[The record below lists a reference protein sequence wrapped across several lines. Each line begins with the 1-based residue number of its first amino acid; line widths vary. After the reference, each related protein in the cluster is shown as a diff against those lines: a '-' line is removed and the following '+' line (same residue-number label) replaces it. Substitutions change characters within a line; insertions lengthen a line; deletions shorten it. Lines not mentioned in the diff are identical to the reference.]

1 VYIRKASQPFDEERQ
16 LDQTRHNIFIATP
29 LEPEQVDRI
38 RAVARDRLDVVF
50 EPDLLPPLR
59 YTCDHNGVDGFR
71 RTPEQERRW
80 ADALSRADILFDFPP
95 KDPDGNGGMDLAP
108 NVKWIQTTS
117 SGVGKRVA
125 DLGLQESD
133 ILFTTARGV
142 HAGPLSEFFLL
153 GVLLHFKRYGFLKG
167 EQAAHHWERY
177 CGDDLDGK
185 VLALI
190 GAGEVG
196 GRVGQVA
203 LSVGMRVFAMDPQ
216 LKPDQASELGYEKV
230 FPTSELHEMLSHANV
245 VCVCAPHTPE
255 TERMID
261 AVAIS
266 AMKKGVVFVN
276 VGRGPVVDEPALID
290 ALRSGHVAFA
300 ALDVFA
306 TEPLPEDSPLW
317 DMPNVLFSP
326 HSASTVATENDRI
339 VDIFCHNL
347 ECYLDGR
354 VQDMRNVL
362 DKARMY

>member
-1 VYIRKASQPFDEERQ
+1 MTSP
-16 LDQTRHNIFIATP
+16 RHTVFISTP
-29 LEPEQVDRI
+29 LDPEHANRI
-38 RAVARDRLDVVF
+38 RAVSPDRLEVIY
-50 EPDLLPPLR
+50 EPDLHPPLR

-71 RTPEQERRW
+71 RTPEQEQRW
-80 ADALSRADILFDFPP
+80 MDALGRAEILFDFPP
-95 KDPDGNGGMDLAP
+95 KDPDGNGGMDLAR

-125 DLGLQESD
+125 DLGLQDSD
-133 ILFTTARGV
+133 ILITTARGV

-153 GVLLHFKRYGFLKG
+153 GVLIHFKRLAFLEN
-167 EQAAHHWERY
+167 EQTAHHWERY

-196 GRVGQVA
+196 RRVGEVA
-203 LSVGMRVFAMDPQ
+203 RLLGMRVLAVDPQ
-216 LKPDQASELGYEKV
+216 LDPGRASELGYEKV
-230 FPTSELHEMLSHANV
+230 VPPSELHEMLGKADV
-245 VCVCAPHTPE
+245 VCICAPHTSE

-261 AVAIS
+261 ANALR
-266 AMKKGVVFVN
+266 AMKSGVVFVN
-276 VGRGPVVDEPALID
+276 VGRGPVVDEPALIE

-306 TEPLPEDSPLW
+306 TEPLPADSPLW
-317 DMPNVLFSP
+317 DMENVLVSP

-354 VQDMRNVL
+354 FDDMKNVL

>member
-1 VYIRKASQPFDEERQ
+1 M
-16 LDQTRHNIFIATP
+16 LFIATP

-38 RAVARDRLDVVF
+38 RAVSPDRLDVIY
-50 EPDLLPPLR
+50 EPDLHPPLR

-71 RTPEQERRW
+71 RTPEQEKRW
-80 ADALSRADILFDFPP
+80 ADALGRAEILFDFPP

-125 DLGLQESD
+125 DLGLQDSD

-153 GVLLHFKRYGFLKG
+153 GVLLHFKRYAFLKD
-167 EQAAHHWERY
+167 EQRAHHWERY
-177 CGDDLDGK
+177 CGDDLEGK
-185 VLALI
+185 TLALI

-196 GRVGQVA
+196 GRVGEVA
-203 LSVGMRVFAMDPQ
+203 RFLGMHVLAMDPQ
-216 LKPDQASELGYEKV
+216 LKSDQATELGYEKIV
-230 FPTSELHEMLSHANV
+230 PNSELHEMLGEADV
-245 VCVCAPHTPE
+245 VCICAPHTPE
-255 TERMID
+255 TELMID
-261 AVAIS
+261 AGALR
-266 AMKKGVVFVN
+266 AMKQGVVFVN
-276 VGRGPVVDEPALID
+276 VGRGPVVDEQALIE

-326 HSASTVATENDRI
+326 HSASTVAAENDRI
-339 VDIFCHNL
+339 VDIFCRNL

-354 VQDMRNVL
+354 FGDMKNVL
-362 DKARMY
+362 DKDRMY

>member
-1 VYIRKASQPFDEERQ
+1 VIY
-16 LDQTRHNIFIATP
+16 
-29 LEPEQVDRI
+29 
-38 RAVARDRLDVVF
+38 
-50 EPDLLPPLR
+50 EPDLHPPLR
-59 YTCDHNGVDGFR
+59 YTCDHNGIDGFR
-71 RTPEQERRW
+71 RTPEQEKRW
-80 ADALSRADILFDFPP
+80 VDALGRAEILFDFPP

-117 SGVGKRVA
+117 SGVGKRIA
-125 DLGLQESD
+125 DLGLQDSD

-153 GVLLHFKRYGFLKG
+153 GVLKHFKRYDYLKE
-167 EQAAHHWERY
+167 EQRAHHWERY
-177 CGDDLDGK
+177 CGDDLEGK
-185 VLALI
+185 ILALI
-190 GAGEVG
+190 GAGQVG
-196 GRVGQVA
+196 GRVAEVA
-203 LSVGMRVFAMDPQ
+203 RFLGMRVLALDPQ
-216 LKPDQASELGYEKV
+216 LAPHQAEELGYEKIV
-230 FPTSELHEMLSHANV
+230 PGSELHDMLAVADV

-261 AVAIS
+261 ARALS

-276 VGRGPVVDEPALID
+276 VGRGPVVDEPALVE

-306 TEPLPEDSPLW
+306 TEPLPTDSPLW
-317 DMPNVLFSP
+317 DMPNVLVSP
-326 HSASTVATENDRI
+326 HSASTVATENRRI

-354 VQDMRNVL
+354 VGDMKNVL

>member
-1 VYIRKASQPFDEERQ
+1 MSND
-16 LDQTRHNIFIATP
+16 RHVIFISTP
-29 LEPEQVDRI
+29 LEPTHVERI
-38 RAVARDRLDVVF
+38 RAVAPDRFEVIY
-50 EPDLLPPLR
+50 EPDLHPPLR
-59 YTCDHNGVDGFR
+59 YTCDHNGIDGFQ
-71 RTPEQERRW
+71 RTPEQERLW
-80 ADALSRADILFDFPP
+80 VDALGKAEILFDFPP
-95 KDPDGNGGMDLAP
+95 KGPDGTGGVDLAP

-117 SGVGKRVA
+117 SGVGKRIA
-125 DLGLQESD
+125 DLGLQDSD

-153 GVLLHFKRYGFLKG
+153 GVLLHFKRFEFLKS
-167 EQAAHHWERY
+167 EQREHHWERY

-196 GRVGQVA
+196 GRVGEVA
-203 LSVGMRVFAMDPQ
+203 RAMGMRVLAMDPQ
-216 LKPDQASELGYEKV
+216 LSAGQAEELGYKKIV
-230 FPTSELHEMLSHANV
+230 PSSDLHEMLGEADV
-245 VCVCAPHTPE
+245 VCICAPHTPE

-261 AVAIS
+261 ADALS

-276 VGRGPVVDEPALID
+276 VGRGPVVNEPALID
-290 ALRSGHVAFA
+290 ALRSGQVAFA

-347 ECYLDGR
+347 ECYLEGR
-354 VQDMRNVL
+354 FDDMKNVL

>member
-1 VYIRKASQPFDEERQ
+1 MTAER
-16 LDQTRHNIFIATP
+16 RIVFIATP
-29 LEPEQVDRI
+29 LGQEHVDRI
-38 RAVARDRLDVVF
+38 RAVSPERINVIYQ
-50 EPDLLPPLR
+50 PDLHPPLR
-59 YTCDHNGVDGFR
+59 YTCDHNGVDGFT
-71 RTPEQERRW
+71 RTTEQERSW
-80 ADALSRADILFDFPP
+80 VEALGRAEILFDFPP
-95 KDPDGNGGMDLAP
+95 KNKDGSGGLDYAP

-125 DLGLQESD
+125 DLGLQGSD

-153 GVLLHFKRYGFLKG
+153 SVLMHFKRLAFLKS
-167 EQAAHHWERY
+167 EQATHRWERY

-196 GRVGQVA
+196 SRVGQVA
-203 LSVGMRVFAMDPQ
+203 LSVGMRVCAMDPQ
-216 LKPDQASELGYEKV
+216 LKPDQASELGYEKI
-230 FPTSELHEMLSHANV
+230 FPTSELHEILGDADV

-261 AVAIS
+261 ADALK

-276 VGRGPVVDEPALID
+276 VGRGPVVDEPALIE
-290 ALRSGHVAFA
+290 ALRTEHVAFA

-306 TEPLPEDSPLW
+306 TEPLPTDSPLW

-339 VDIFCHNL
+339 TDIFCHNL

-354 VQDMRNVL
+354 FGDMRNVL

>member
-1 VYIRKASQPFDEERQ
+1 MV
-16 LDQTRHNIFIATP
+16 DQQYVIFIATP
-29 LEPEQVDRI
+29 LEPAHIDRI
-38 RAVARDRLDVVF
+38 RAVSPDRVEVIY
-50 EPDLLPPLR
+50 EPDLHPPLR
-59 YTCDHNGVDGFR
+59 YTCDHNGIDGFR
-71 RTPEQERRW
+71 RTPAQEERW
-80 ADALSRADILFDFPP
+80 VEGLGRAEILFDFPP

-125 DLGLQESD
+125 DLGLQGSD
-133 ILFTTARGV
+133 ILFTTAKGV

-153 GVLLHFKRYGFLKG
+153 GVLKHFKRYDFLKD
-167 EQAAHHWERY
+167 EQRAHHWQRY
-177 CGDDLDGK
+177 CGDDLEGK

-190 GAGEVG
+190 GAGQVG
-196 GRVGQVA
+196 GRVAAVA
-203 LSVGMRVFAMDPQ
+203 RSLGMRVLALDPQ
-216 LKPDQASELGYEKV
+216 LTPNRAEELGYEKI
-230 FPTSELHEMLSHANV
+230 FPTSELHEMLPVADV

-261 AVAIS
+261 AEALR
-266 AMKKGVVFVN
+266 AMKRGVVFVN
-276 VGRGPVVDEPALID
+276 IGRGPVVDEPALVE

-306 TEPLPEDSPLW
+306 TEPLPTDSPLW
-317 DMPNVLFSP
+317 DMPNVLVSP
-326 HSASTVATENDRI
+326 HSASTVATENRRI

-354 VQDMRNVL
+354 LDDMKNVL